1 MISNNAFSILN
12 DNSGSLIPIFS
23 GGLSGLTS
31 KPANPFGLG
40 LEKESQRPLNVK
52 SESVNGADMIIKNL
66 SLIAAGIL
74 ITLFLSR

>member
-40 LEKESQRPLNVK
+40 LEKKGQRPLNVK
-52 SESVNGADMIIKNL
+52 SESGADMIIKNL
-66 SLIAAGIL
+66 PLIAAGIL